1 MECPKCQYV
10 RKASDTAPDYECPKC
25 GVIYAKFV
33 PAVLEREAALRAK
46 LAMRQ
51 AEKQPLPPVE
61 AKEPQ
66 VIKEPPVKEPPL
78 KKPPIEEP
86 VRNVT
91 NCPACGGLVAFGIK
105 ACPHCG
111 KTKPAPE
118 PKKPTSKVAWVLAG
132 LVGLIMLSAIGSGGG
147 GGGGTSNSSARDK
160 FVNDPA
166 MRSSAQTAIQLS
178 GYRCESVTNMTTL
191 LIGRGVKVVCDNY
204 RDIYSVT
211 DEGGRLIVRLE

>member
-1 MECPKCQYV
+1 MECPKCHYV
-10 RKASDTAPDYECPKC
+10 RESSDSAPAYECPKC
-25 GVIYAKFV
+25 GIIYAKFDS
-33 PAVLEREAALRAK
+33 AAAERDTALRAK
-46 LAMRQ
+46 MAARQ
-51 AEKQPLPPVE
+51 AEKQPVPPVE
-61 AKEPQ
+61 
-66 VIKEPPVKEPPL
+66 VKE
-78 KKPPIEEP
+78 PPIEEP
-86 VRNVT
+86 VRKVT

-111 KTKPAPE
+111 KTKPAP
-118 PKKPTSKVAWVLAG
+118 KPPIQVNRFWAFAVISFA
-132 LVGLIMLSAIGSGGG
+132 IMFLAIGSGGG
-147 GGGGTSNSSARDK
+147 RNASNTTARDK